1 MLQELILASCSD
13 LLSCWTVEASRPALA
28 SPLGKAC
35 WSCSHGYPISVFV
48 QALKVCG
55 EEVDVL
61 VPGWDTIALAPGL
74 SLSAAFLGCLVPFPR
89 WAQHLTTVNPVGHDQ
104 LLDPGTTSHC
114 DGVLD
119 PL

>member
-1 MLQELILASCSD
+1 MAP
-13 LLSCWTVEASRPALA
+13 W
-28 SPLGKAC
+28 GKCAGAV
-35 WSCSHGYPISVFV
+35 HTGYPVSVFV

-55 EEVDVL
+55 EEVAVL
-61 VPGWDTIALAPGL
+61 VPGWDTIALGPGL
-74 SLSAAFLGCLVPFPR
+74 SLYAAFLGCLLPFLQ
-89 WAQHLTTVNPVGHDQ
+89 WSQQLTTVNPVGHDQ